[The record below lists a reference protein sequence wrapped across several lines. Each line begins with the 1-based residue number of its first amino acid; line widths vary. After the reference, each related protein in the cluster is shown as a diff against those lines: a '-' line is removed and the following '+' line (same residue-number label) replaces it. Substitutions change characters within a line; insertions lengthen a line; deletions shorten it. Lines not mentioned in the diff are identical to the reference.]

1 MNMDQELIYHQ
12 LYNFYLIPYN
22 MGQFIVNILKSYI
35 DNIPR
40 SDEQPGPPFNHKVN
54 GSLLLGPLTD

>member
-1 MNMDQELIYHQ
+1 
-12 LYNFYLIPYN
+12 